1 MALDTSDV
9 AKIAHLARLAVDDG
23 ELDLF
28 STELSSILDLVEQ
41 MGAIDTSGVE
51 PMAHPLHM
59 AQRLR
64 PDQVSEENGRDQF
77 QQLAPQTEDGLY
89 LVPKVIE

>member
-9 AKIAHLARLAVDDG
+9 AKIAHLARLAISDVERDH
-23 ELDLF
+23 F
-28 STELSSILDLVEQ
+28 STELSSILNLVEQ
-41 MGAIDTSGVE
+41 MSAIDTTGVE

-64 PDQVSEENGRDQF
+64 PDQVTERENRDQF
-77 QQLAPQTEDGLY
+77 QQIAPQTEDGLY

>member
-1 MALDTSDV
+1 MSLDHADV
-9 AKIAHLARLAVDDG
+9 KKIAHLARLDVSDG
-23 ELDLF
+23 QMVSIAKDL
-28 STELSSILDLVEQ
+28 SNILDLVEQ
-41 MGAIDTSGVE
+41 LSTVDTEGVV

-64 PDQVSEENGRDQF
+64 SDEVTETDHREVF
-77 QQLAPQTEDGLY
+77 QSIAPQTEDGLY

>member
-9 AKIAHLARLAVDDG
+9 AKIAHLARLAVTDG
-23 ELDLF
+23 ELEHF

-41 MGAIDTSGVE
+41 MSAIDTDGVE

-64 PDQVSEENGRDQF
+64 SDQVTEANNRDPF
-77 QQLAPQTEDGLY
+77 QELAPQTEDGLY
-89 LVPKVIE
+89 LVPKVVE

>member
-9 AKIAHLARLAVDDG
+9 AKIAHLARLAVSDG
-23 ELDLF
+23 ELDHF

-41 MGAIDTSGVE
+41 MSAIDTTGVE
-51 PMAHPLHM
+51 PMAHPLRM

-64 PDQVSEENGRDQF
+64 PDRVTEANNRDSF
-77 QQLAPQTEDGLY
+77 QQIAPQTEDGLY